1 MHVFTVQRR
10 RRTFSVCDDFEKYSD
25 VSENEL
31 YQIYKETITADTDVN
46 NGGFLTP
53 NFFRR
58 GFIGVLSSR
67 GLPVQCWRVSNCLQ
81 RLDPLGTALRWQYD
95 GNS

>member
-1 MHVFTVQRR
+1 MHVSTVQRR

-58 GFIGVLSSR
+58 GFIGVLSIR

>member
-1 MHVFTVQRR
+1 MHVSTVQRR

-31 YQIYKETITADTDVN
+31 YQIYKETITADTDVS

-53 NFFRR
+53 NFF
-58 GFIGVLSSR
+58 
-67 GLPVQCWRVSNCLQ
+67 
-81 RLDPLGTALRWQYD
+81 
-95 GNS
+95 